1 MSKEIIKQLREDS
14 EYYGNFGK
22 SYLSNSDIGVLLN
35 NPKLF
40 GTKRE
45 DNLNFMKGRLFHQIL
60 LEPSK
65 TKDWDVVDVSSRNT
79 KAYKEK
85 IAEAGEDF
93 LLLKKEWD
101 EMHRLS
107 EVMKDNPFFHETM
120 YAVGNKFEE
129 PNVMELYGLDW
140 KGKADIVTEECVID
154 VKTSGDIKK
163 FHYTAK
169 SYNYDSQAYIY
180 QMLFKKPLVFY
191 VIDKNTEQ
199 LGVFSTTD
207 TFLDKGREKVEK
219 AVEVYNKFFGKEA
232 TEDINQYFLNEEL
245 F

>member
-107 EVMKDNPFFHETM
+107 EVMKDNPFFHQTM

-129 PNVMELYGLDW
+129 PSVMELYGLDW
-140 KGKADIVTEECVID
+140 KGKADIVTEECIID

-180 QMLFKKPLVFY
+180 QMLFEKPLVFY

>member
-129 PNVMELYGLDW
+129 PSVMELYGLDW
-140 KGKADIVTEECVID
+140 KGKADIVTEECIID

-180 QMLFKKPLVFY
+180 QMLFEKPLVFY

>member
-1 MSKEIIKQLREDS
+1 M
-14 EYYGNFGK
+14 
-22 SYLSNSDIGVLLN
+22 
-35 NPKLF
+35 LF
-40 GTKRE
+40 
-45 DNLNFMKGRLFHQIL
+45 
-60 LEPSK
+60 
-65 TKDWDVVDVSSRNT
+65 
-79 KAYKEK
+79 
-85 IAEAGEDF
+85 
-93 LLLKKEWD
+93 
-101 EMHRLS
+101 
-107 EVMKDNPFFHETM
+107 
-120 YAVGNKFEE
+120 
-129 PNVMELYGLDW
+129 GLDW
-140 KGKADIVTEECVID
+140 KGKADIVTEECIID

-180 QMLFKKPLVFY
+180 QMLFEKPLVFY

>member
-1 MSKEIIKQLREDS
+1 MKDIIKQLREDK
-14 EYYGNFGK
+14 EYYGSFGR

-35 NPKLF
+35 NPKLY
-40 GTKRE
+40 GVKRE

-60 LEPSK
+60 LEPNK
-65 TKDWDVVDVSSRNT
+65 TKDWNVVDVSSRNT
-79 KAYKEK
+79 KAYKEQV
-85 IAEAGEDF
+85 AESGENF

-107 EVMKDNPFFHETM
+107 DIMKGNSFFHDSM

-129 PNVMELYGLDW
+129 PNVMELCGLDW

-169 SYNYDSQAYIY
+169 AYNYDSQAYIY
-180 QMLFKKPLVFY
+180 QMLFDRPLVFY
-191 VIDKNTEQ
+191 VIDKTTEQ
-199 LGVFSTTD
+199 LGVFTTTD
-207 TFLDKGREKVEK
+207 AFLDKGREKVER
-219 AVEVYNKFFGKEA
+219 AVEVYNKFFSKNS

>member
-14 EYYGNFGK
+14 EYYGNFGR

-60 LEPSK
+60 LEPNK
-65 TKDWDVVDVSSRNT
+65 TKDWNVVDVSSRNT

-129 PNVMELYGLDW
+129 PN
-140 KGKADIVTEECVID
+140 DICRAPAGALQISPTEECIID

-180 QMLFKKPLVFY
+180 QMLFNKPLVFY